1 MFFLLIICSALLTL
15 ILGGIFYRYNNI
27 PNLVDVPNSRS
38 SHASPTLKGGG
49 VVIMFTF
56 IAFLMGLYYLDILSS
71 KIYLDLVMCSCVIG
85 LVGFMDDIK
94 EVNPRIRLVIH
105 FLTAAIGLYLLN
117 GFKEVLF
124 LGDTVNLGLLGNVLA
139 MIYIVWFLNL
149 YNFMDGIDGIASLQ
163 AITVCG
169 AFAFINFW
177 IFPSFD
183 LWKVSLLFTSCI
195 LGFLYWNFPKAKIF
209 LGDTG
214 SGFIGLFLALFSIEA
229 SNNQPVLLWVFLI
242 LMSVFLVDATLTLF
256 YRIYNNEVIFKA
268 HSSHAYQKATTIFNS
283 HILVTNFICLINL
296 LWLFPMAFLVALGLI
311 QGIVGL
317 GIAIFP
323 LTLLFIY
330 LQLIPNSE

>member
-27 PNLVDVPNSRS
+27 PNLIDVPNSRS

-214 SGFIGLFLALFSIEA
+214 SGFIGFFLALFSIEA

-268 HSSHAYQKATTIFNS
+268 HSSHAYQKAATIFNS

>member
-169 AFAFINFW
+169 AFTFINFW

>member
-27 PNLVDVPNSRS
+27 PNLIDVPNSRS

-330 LQLIPNSE
+330 LQLISNSE

>member
-27 PNLVDVPNSRS
+27 PNLIDVPNSRS

-214 SGFIGLFLALFSIEA
+214 SGFIGFFLALFSIEA

>member
-214 SGFIGLFLALFSIEA
+214 SGFIGFFLALFSIEA

>member
-15 ILGGIFYRYNNI
+15 ILGGIFHRYNNI
-27 PNLVDVPNSRS
+27 PNLIDIPNSRS
-38 SHASPTLKGGG
+38 SHATPTLKGGG

-124 LGDTVNLGLLGNVLA
+124 LGDTVNLGFLGNVLA

-229 SNNQPVLLWVFLI
+229 SNNHPVLLWVFLI

>member
-139 MIYIVWFLNL
+139 MIYIVWFINL

-214 SGFIGLFLALFSIEA
+214 SGFIGFFLALFSIEA

>member
-27 PNLVDVPNSRS
+27 PNLIDVPNSRS

-124 LGDTVNLGLLGNVLA
+124 LGDTVNLGFLGNVLA

-229 SNNQPVLLWVFLI
+229 SNNHPVLLWVFLI

>member
-27 PNLVDVPNSRS
+27 PNLIDVPNSRS

-214 SGFIGLFLALFSIEA
+214 SGFIGFFFALFSIEA

>member
-15 ILGGIFYRYNNI
+15 ILGGIFHRYNNI
-27 PNLVDVPNSRS
+27 PNLIDIPNSRS
-38 SHASPTLKGGG
+38 SHATPTLKGGG

-56 IAFLMGLYYLDILSS
+56 IASLMGLYYLDILSS
-71 KIYLDLVMCSCVIG
+71 KIYFNLVMCSCVIG

-124 LGDTVNLGLLGNVLA
+124 LGDTVNLGFLGNVLA

-229 SNNQPVLLWVFLI
+229 SNNHPVLLWVFLI

-268 HSSHAYQKATTIFNS
+268 HSSHAYQKAATMFNS
-283 HILVTNFICLINL
+283 HILVTKFICLINL

>member
-27 PNLVDVPNSRS
+27 PNLIDVPNSRS

-268 HSSHAYQKATTIFNS
+268 HSSHAYQKAATIFNS

>member
-169 AFAFINFW
+169 AFTFINFW

-268 HSSHAYQKATTIFNS
+268 HSSHA
-283 HILVTNFICLINL
+283 
-296 LWLFPMAFLVALGLI
+296 
-311 QGIVGL
+311 
-317 GIAIFP
+317 
-323 LTLLFIY
+323 
-330 LQLIPNSE
+330 

>member
-1 MFFLLIICSALLTL
+1 MFFLLIICPALLTL

-27 PNLVDVPNSRS
+27 PNLIDVPNSRS

>member
-27 PNLVDVPNSRS
+27 PNLIDVPNSRS

-169 AFAFINFW
+169 AFTFINFW

>member
-1 MFFLLIICSALLTL
+1 MFFLLIIFSVLLTL

-27 PNLVDVPNSRS
+27 PNLIDVPNSRS

-139 MIYIVWFLNL
+139 MIYIVWFINL

>member
-27 PNLVDVPNSRS
+27 PNLIDVPNSRS

-94 EVNPRIRLVIH
+94 EVNPRIRLLMH

-229 SNNQPVLLWVFLI
+229 ANNQPVLLWAFLI

>member
-27 PNLVDVPNSRS
+27 PNLIDVPNSRS

-71 KIYLDLVMCSCVIG
+71 KIYFDLVMCSCVIG

>member
-27 PNLVDVPNSRS
+27 PNLIDVPNSRS

-139 MIYIVWFLNL
+139 MIYIVWFINL

>member
-71 KIYLDLVMCSCVIG
+71 KIYFDLVMCSGVIG

-214 SGFIGLFLALFSIEA
+214 SGFIGFFLALFSIEA

-268 HSSHAYQKATTIFNS
+268 HSSHAYQKAATIFNS
-283 HILVTNFICLINL
+283 HILVTNFVCLINL

>member
-27 PNLVDVPNSRS
+27 PNLIDVPNSRS

-169 AFAFINFW
+169 AFTFINFW

-229 SNNQPVLLWVFLI
+229 SNNHPVLLWAFLI